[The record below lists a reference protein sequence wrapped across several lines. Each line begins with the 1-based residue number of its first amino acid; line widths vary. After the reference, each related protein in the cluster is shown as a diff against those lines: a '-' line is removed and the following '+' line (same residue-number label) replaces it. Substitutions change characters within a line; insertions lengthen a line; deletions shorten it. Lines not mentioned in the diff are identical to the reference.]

1 MATGLLPAAV
11 APAVVPSARVP
22 QMAGKSSVRVCL
34 PMRTLLLQTV
44 YTHIKSND
52 ICMLVCMFELGFK
65 VGSAPLMEPQA
76 AFYIYKLAMG
86 FLSQQVDPAT
96 LVYFSEPTKR
106 PLGQDLVY
114 FSGPSYTS
122 VL

>member
-1 MATGLLPAAV
+1 VQPFYMERTRRDDGVVATGLLPAAV

-52 ICMLVCMFELGFK
+52 ICMLVCMFELGFR
-65 VGSAPLMEPQA
+65 P
-76 AFYIYKLAMG
+76 YKKLITRDRG
-86 FLSQQVDPAT
+86 IIID
-96 LVYFSEPTKR
+96 E
-106 PLGQDLVY
+106 
-114 FSGPSYTS
+114 
-122 VL
+122 